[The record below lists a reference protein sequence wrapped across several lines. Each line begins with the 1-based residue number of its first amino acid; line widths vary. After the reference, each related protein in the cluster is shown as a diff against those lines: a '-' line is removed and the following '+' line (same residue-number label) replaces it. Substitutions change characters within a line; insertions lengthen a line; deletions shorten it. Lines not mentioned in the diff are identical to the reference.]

1 MSSPFS
7 GMKVSQARNQARKQL
22 SSLLH
27 AGLFLGLLFNHENR
41 GDMYLGQNS

>member
-27 AGLFLGLLFNHENR
+27 AGFLLSLLFNPENR
-41 GDMYLGQNS
+41 GDMYLGKDR